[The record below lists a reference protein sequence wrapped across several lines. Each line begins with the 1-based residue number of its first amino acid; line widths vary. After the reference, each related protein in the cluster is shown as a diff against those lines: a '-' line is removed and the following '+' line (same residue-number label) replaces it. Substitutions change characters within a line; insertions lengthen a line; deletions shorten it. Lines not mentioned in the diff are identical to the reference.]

1 MDGPRDCH
9 TEQRKSEKDKYDISV
24 KGVEKVQ
31 MKLQSRNRVTDN
43 KLRVTR
49 N

>member
-24 KGVEKVQ
+24 KGGKKGKNEITKQ
-31 MKLQSRNRVTDN
+31 K
-43 KLRVTR
+43 
-49 N
+49 